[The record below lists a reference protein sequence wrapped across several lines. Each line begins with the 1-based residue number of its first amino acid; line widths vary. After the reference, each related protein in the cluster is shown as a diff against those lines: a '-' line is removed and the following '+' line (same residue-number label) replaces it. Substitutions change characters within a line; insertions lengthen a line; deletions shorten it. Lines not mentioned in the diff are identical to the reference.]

1 MQGSKLYTEAIAAY
15 TEAIRIDK
23 NFTTAYF
30 NLGLDYKRLER
41 YDEAIT
47 ALEEVIK
54 LDPKYTNAY
63 YNLSLIYYNLG
74 NKETAMKEYEIVKE
88 LNANLAEN
96 LLPLISK

>member
-1 MQGSKLYTEAIAAY
+1 
-15 TEAIRIDK
+15 
-23 NFTTAYF
+23 
-30 NLGLDYKRLER
+30 LD
-41 YDEAIT
+41 
-47 ALEEVIK
+47 EVIK